1 VLTPATAG
9 APTDVPQTVLADVP
23 GKPQALDP
31 VALDQSVDFSDGV
44 GARLVDIKAITA
56 EAHGAGEVSGPALAV
71 VVELTNTSG
80 VAVSLDTVAVGVY
93 LGSDGAPARRLQAD
107 SGMPFSGTLAAGASA
122 QAVYAFSVPA
132 DRRDLVTVTVG
143 HTPET
148 GTAVFA
154 GSVA

>member
-1 VLTPATAG
+1 
-9 APTDVPQTVLADVP
+9 
-23 GKPQALDP
+23 
-31 VALDQSVDFSDGV
+31 
-44 GARLVDIKAITA
+44 
-56 EAHGAGEVSGPALAV
+56 
-71 VVELTNTSG
+71 
-80 VAVSLDTVAVGVY
+80 
-93 LGSDGAPARRLQAD
+93 
-107 SGMPFSGTLAAGASA
+107 MPFSGTLAAGASA